1 MSYFC
6 DSIKYE
12 KYVIDESYMKDY
24 KEAVILPLIEIFNK
38 ETVDFDFSNVVITCT
53 DEKLKDVEISKIIID
68 YGDGSSEI
76 LNENLISKN
85 SAIGDFIKKK
95 WQETSHVFTTNK
107 KHVYEGIEK
116 DTSYPLITIT
126 FLNHFNDKF
135 YFVIPYKILYKSYY
149 EEGSDISLMDANIS
163 NNNITSFT
171 IRERRSNNV
180 IILSSKSFSEDFEI
194 FSDPVTHVKSSD
206 DYYVDDEDMVWNW
219 SIYPEL
225 DITQSDVIFNV
236 EKNNYD
242 VILDWR
248 EKKVNLYKF
257 KLNRRKMGTNESPKT
272 ICDDFTIHPFKDN
285 VNAGIYH
292 YTFDI
297 TGINDLSSSQDLY
310 LKCQYNYP
318 AIICI
323 PSNTNVVESTINEK
337 SFNISFSFKDTEQT
351 PTSFEMFKKFHVI
364 LTNQENLLT
373 FVYDVLKSEITENQ
387 GTHSFEILT
396 DVLPDGVYDVSL
408 DVEDVCGGTAVTFLT
423 NDGSNSIIPS
433 TSINYVIGN
442 FTQVNINN
450 EEINAGEEMIINDEN
465 IKIDWNFIEKDNEE
479 EVGNV
484 DFFEIELERLD
495 NAQK

>member
-12 KYVIDESYMKDY
+12 KYIIDETYMKDY
-24 KEAVILPLIEIFNK
+24 KEAVILPLIEIYNK
-38 ETVDFDFSNVVITCT
+38 EVVNFDFSNVVISCT
-53 DEKLKDVEISKIIID
+53 DENLKDVEISKIIID

-76 LNENLISKN
+76 LNENLVSKN
-85 SAIGDFIKKK
+85 SAIGDFIKNK
-95 WQETSHVFTTNK
+95 WQETSHIFTTKK
-107 KHVYEGIEK
+107 KHIYEGIKEI
-116 DTSYPLITIT
+116 TSYPHITIT

-149 EEGSDISLMDANIS
+149 EEGSDISLMDANIG

-171 IRERRSNNV
+171 IKERRSNNI
-180 IILSSKSFSEDFEI
+180 IILSSKSFSEDIEI

-242 VILDWR
+242 VTLDWR

-257 KLNRRKMGTNESPKT
+257 KLNRRKMGTDEAPKT

-285 VNAGIYH
+285 VNQGIYH

-297 TGINDLSSSQDLY
+297 TGINDLSTTQDLY
-310 LKCQYNYP
+310 LKCQYHYP
-318 AIICI
+318 ATICV
-323 PSNTNVVESTINEK
+323 PSNTNVVDSFVNKK
-337 SFNISFSFKDTEQT
+337 SFDISFSFKDSEQT
-351 PTSFEMFKKFHVI
+351 PTSFEMFKKFNII
-364 LTNQENLLT
+364 LTNEENLLT
-373 FVYDVLKSEITENQ
+373 FVYDILKSEVKENQ
-387 GTHSFEILT
+387 GFYSFQVTT
-396 DVLPDGVYDVSL
+396 DVLPNGVYNVSL
-408 DVEDVCGGTAVTFLT
+408 DVEDVCEGTSNSFLT
-423 NDGSNSIIPS
+423 NDGASLINPT
-433 TSINYVIGN
+433 TSIEYVIGD
-442 FTQVNINN
+442 FKHININN
-450 EEINAGEEMIINDEN
+450 QSFNPDDYTTISDEN
-465 IKIDWNFIEKDNEE
+465 IKFDWSFIEVGNEE
-479 EVGNV
+479 EAGNV

-495 NAQK
+495 NG